1 MQDILYVIMLSVG
14 SIVALFILTKLMG
27 YRQLSEMSMF
37 DYIIGITFGSI
48 AAEMSTALED
58 DYKSPLVAMAVYA
71 IFSLALS
78 FISEKSYIGRKII
91 AGKPVILINNGEIS
105 EKNLRKAKIDM
116 SELLVQ
122 CRVNG
127 YFDISKIETAVLEGN
142 GKISFLPKAAE
153 RPITPNDLGLKP
165 KDEYMVANLIID
177 GNVMENNLKH
187 SGKNEKWLN
196 SQLSANG
203 VKNIKDVLLA
213 TCDIDNNFTVY
224 VKNSKDMS
232 SESELIT

>member
-1 MQDILYVIMLSVG
+1 MQDILYVILLSIG
-14 SIVALFILTKLMG
+14 SIIALFILTKLMG
-27 YRQLSEMSMF
+27 YKQLSEMSMF

-48 AAEMSTALED
+48 AAEMSTALEEN
-58 DYKSPLVAMAVYA
+58 YVNPLVAMVVYA
-71 IFSLALS
+71 VFSLALS

-105 EKNLRKAKIDM
+105 EKNLKKAKLDM

-177 GNVMENNLKH
+177 GNIMENNLKH

-196 SQLSANG
+196 NQLSANG
-203 VKNIKDVLLA
+203 VKNVKDVLLA

-224 VKNSKDMS
+224 VKNLKDMS
-232 SESELIT
+232 AESEMIN